1 MDNTKKT
8 EREKLLE
15 VINKLNIELPK
26 KKYISNVELKK
37 IIIEFINF
45 SKKEKKNIDLTSQ
58 LKKNNS
64 TSSSKKIELD
74 NDAPLNINIK
84 KSRYPKVK
92 KLIAIGDIHG
102 DLSVAI
108 KSLKLAEVIDINI
121 PNNTKDINKIKWIGG
136 KTVVVQLGDQIDRK
150 DQMN

>member
-136 KTVVVQLGDQIDRK
+136 KTVVVH
-150 DQMN
+150 